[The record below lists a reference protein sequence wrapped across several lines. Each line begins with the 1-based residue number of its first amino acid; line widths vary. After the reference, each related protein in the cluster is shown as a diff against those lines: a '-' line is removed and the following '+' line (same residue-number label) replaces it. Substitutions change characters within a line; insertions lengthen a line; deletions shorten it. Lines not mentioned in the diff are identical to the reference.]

1 MREFLLV
8 CGLAVLTAAFFS
20 YSHPLLRRLGLLSL
34 TATLVAA
41 GYFAT
46 GSFWAAAAC
55 GAGWM
60 ALPWLEIL
68 LRVRK
73 MRLPLRKQLRQSV
86 APAREVFPELPQLSG
101 EIEEHGFERAE
112 DLGWE
117 TGSYRQFLRLFSCP
131 ERREEAAITFVEQ
144 NGMGFHFVSVTSR
157 AADGAVFTTWNCP
170 VSPSLKVPPGM
181 HVNRA
186 SPEAGFTQ
194 LLARHGEFVRQRA
207 GEGFVALAPS
217 GVREA
222 VEGDMESQ
230 MRHNVAAGI
239 LSPAGEGCGRYSW
252 RGMLYLW
259 FQFLRDIF
267 RLA

>member
-1 MREFLLV
+1 MREFVVL
-8 CGLAVLTAAFFS
+8 CGLVFLTAAFFS

-34 TATLVAA
+34 TATLFAA

-46 GSFWAAAAC
+46 GSILAAAAC

-60 ALPWLEIL
+60 ALPWVEIL
-68 LRVRK
+68 LRVRRL
-73 MRLPLRKQLRQSV
+73 RLPLHKRLRHSH
-86 APAREVFPELPQLSG
+86 APSREVFPELPQLSG
-101 EIEEHGFERAE
+101 EIEEQGFERGE

-117 TGSYRQFLRLFSCP
+117 AGGYRQFLRLFASP
-131 ERREEAAITFVEQ
+131 DRREEAAITFVEQ
-144 NGMGFHFVSVTSR
+144 SGMGFHFMSVTSR
-157 AADGAVFTTWNCP
+157 TAEGGVFTTWNCP
-170 VSPSLKVPPGM
+170 VSPSLKVPPRVR
-181 HVNRA
+181 VNRA
-186 SPEAGFTQ
+186 APEATFPD
-194 LLARHGEFVRQRA
+194 LLSRHAAFVRER
-207 GEGFVALAPS
+207 GGFVALAPEA
-217 GVREA
+217 VRQA